1 MESWVESRRTQSERR
16 KERKKDGSRL
26 GKMKALMFELIDATL
41 SVEIPSREMRDEAK
55 VAMILCSTTRSSLS
69 LLYDL

>member
-1 MESWVESRRTQSERR
+1 
-16 KERKKDGSRL
+16 
-26 GKMKALMFELIDATL
+26 MKALMFELIDATL